1 MRVKAVLSVLVLA
14 SAAVLVATPASADP
28 PPTCGSTLTVDTV
41 LRADLVCAGP
51 GLTLAPGVDLNLKG
65 HTLRGTAGGV
75 GLSVASAGDATVK
88 NGTLT
93 GWDTALG
100 VFGVPDLSNGPLHI
114 EKMSFG
120 DNDTGL
126 NASDPD
132 NGTFYTKDTTIT
144 GSTFTGSRDVALISA
159 FDAVFDVSGTTFMD
173 NQTAVAGGIATLTN
187 SRFVRNNEAIRVGDS
202 RATIVRSTFIDNPV
216 AVSATWISF
225 GDVTITDST
234 FTGSNVAV
242 RSEGLQANITGST
255 FVGNTTAVTIGIAGA
270 QIVSNTFRAN
280 ATTLKFVEEDFS
292 PTLVQDNTFK
302 LNGDGLAFDVT
313 SDSTVSVGGND
324 ARQNTGWGIHV
335 SGVTDLGGNTA
346 RHNGNEPQC
355 VGVVCTP

>member
-1 MRVKAVLSVLVLA
+1 MRVAALLSSLALA
-14 SAAVLVATPASADP
+14 SAGVLVATPASADP

-51 GLTLAPGVDLNLKG
+51 GLRLAPGVDLNLKG

-75 GLSVASAGDATVK
+75 GLAVASAGEATVK

-100 VFGVPDLSNGPLHI
+100 VYAATDMGHGPLHV
-114 EKMSFG
+114 EKVSFS

-132 NGTFYTKDTTIT
+132 NGTLHTKDVTIT
-144 GSTFTGSRDVALISA
+144 GSTFADNRGFALVSA
-159 FDAVFDVSGTTFMD
+159 FLPVFDVSRTTFMD
-173 NQTAVAGGIATLTN
+173 NGTALAGGSSTLTDT
-187 SRFVRNNEAIRVGDS
+187 RFVRNEVAISVAES

-216 AVSATWISF
+216 AVDASWFSF
-225 GDVTITDST
+225 GELTITDSK
-234 FTGSNVAV
+234 FTGSDIAV
-242 RSEGLQANITGST
+242 RSETVPAHITGST
-255 FVGNTTAVTIGIAGA
+255 FVGNTTAVTIGISGA
-270 QIVSNTFRAN
+270 TVVSNTFRAN
-280 ATTLKFVEEDFS
+280 GTTLRLVEEDFA
-292 PTLVQDNTFK
+292 PTLVQDNRFR
-302 LNGDGLAFDVT
+302 LNGDGLVLDVT
-313 SDSTVSVGGND
+313 SDSVVRVGGND
-324 ARQNTGWGIHV
+324 ARRNTGWGIHV

-346 RHNGNEPQC
+346 RRNGNEPQC